1 MKIFVTGGTGFIGR
15 HVVER
20 LAGTDHQLTC
30 LIRESSDAGH
40 LRRAGAG
47 LVTGDVADK
56 ESVMKGMK
64 GCDRVI
70 DIAGLYAFWVPDKK
84 AYTDVNV
91 TGTRNVAECA
101 LELGVSKLV
110 HVSTAGIYGTPEEVP
125 FTEDSPVG
133 PDRYCEYFRTK
144 YQGDLIAWELHEKKG
159 LPLVMVYPGAVLGAG
174 DPKASGQYIDRLIH
188 RRLPATVFPDDGFT
202 FAHVR
207 DVAEIIVRAAEK
219 EDNPG
224 EKYLAGNHRMTWG
237 EANRMI
243 SEISG
248 VPPPKLNMPAPLVMI
263 NAALLTLIADIIKRP
278 PLWGMAIDQM
288 RVMRAGCL
296 FDGSKAE
303 RELGITY
310 RPIRSALEEAID
322 SLQGSSQ

>member
-1 MKIFVTGGTGFIGR
+1 MKIFITGGTGFIGR

-20 LAGTDHQLTC
+20 LAGTEHQLTC
-30 LIRESSDAGH
+30 LVRESSDVER
-40 LRRAGAG
+40 LKKAGAR

-56 ESVMKGMK
+56 GSVMKGMK
-64 GCDRVI
+64 GCDWVI

-125 FTEDSPVG
+125 FTEDNPVG

-144 YQGDLIAWELHEKKG
+144 YQGDLIAWELHEKKD

-188 RRLPATVFPDDGFT
+188 GRLPATVFTDDGFT
-202 FAHVR
+202 FVHVK

-219 EDNPG
+219 EDNIG
-224 EKYLAGNHRMTWG
+224 EKYLAGNHRKTWG

-248 VPPPKLNMPAPLVMI
+248 VPLPRLTMPAPLVMI

-288 RVMRAGCL
+288 RVMRAGYL

-310 RPIRSALEEAID
+310 RPIRSAVEEAID
-322 SLQGSSQ
+322 SLR